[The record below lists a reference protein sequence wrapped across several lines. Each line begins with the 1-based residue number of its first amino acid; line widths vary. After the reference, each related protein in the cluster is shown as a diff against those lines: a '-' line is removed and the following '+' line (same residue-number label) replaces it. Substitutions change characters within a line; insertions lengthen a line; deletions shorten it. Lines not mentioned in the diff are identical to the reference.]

1 MDWITDPAI
10 WASLLTLIALEVVLG
25 IDNVV
30 FMSIIA
36 GRLPVHQQPAA
47 RRIGIV
53 AALGLRIVFLSAI
66 AWIMGLTKPIITVME
81 LGISWRDII
90 LLSGGVFLIYK
101 STREIHDSVE
111 GEEEEAHR
119 STTPSFAAVVA
130 QIVILDLVFSIDSV
144 VTAVGM
150 AEHLWVMITAVTVSM
165 LIMLIAAGTIADFIQ
180 RHPTTKMLALSFLML
195 IGASLVADGLHVHIP
210 RGYIYFAVVFSA
222 AVEVLNLVAKR
233 RRRSW

>member
-111 GEEEEAHR
+111 GEEEEEHR